1 MKQFTGYLQKEFL
14 EITRSGKF
22 TILTLL
28 SVLFGIMNPLFAK
41 LTPWLMQLMSE
52 QLSEAGMSVGKVS
65 VDAMTSWMQFYKNI
79 PIELIIFIV
88 IFSGILTTEYLKGTL
103 TIVLTKGLKRWKVI
117 VSKLITMVVMWTF
130 CFWLCYFITYFYNSY
145 FWENSIASHLF
156 FSAFCIYLF
165 GIWICSLIILASTFL
180 KNSYAVLVSAGVIV
194 IISYILGMLPQL
206 SEYLPTYL
214 LSSSSLLT
222 NALTINSFL
231 YSIIIIIIL
240 TILNILVSVIFFNK
254 KSV

>member
-1 MKQFTGYLQKEFL
+1 MKQFTGYIQKEFL
-14 EITRSGKF
+14 EITRTGKL
-22 TILTLL
+22 TIMTLL

-41 LTPWLMQLMSE
+41 LTPWLMQIMSE
-52 QLSEAGMSVGKVS
+52 QLSEAGMSVGEVN
-65 VDAMTSWMQFYKNI
+65 VDAMTSWTQFYKNI

-117 VSKLITMVVMWTF
+117 VSKLITMIVMWTF

-145 FWENSIASHLF
+145 FWSNSIASHLF

-180 KNSYAVLVSAGVIV
+180 KNSYAVLVSTGVIV
-194 IISYILGMLPQL
+194 IISYIIGMLPQI

-214 LSSSSLLT
+214 LSSSGLLT